1 MRLAEKYITLFQN
14 ECLELSSIV
23 IDSLQKLTINPKDEE
38 VVLEK
43 MLQAAD
49 TIIGGS
55 RFINNKE
62 LEEASI
68 LLVNTFYSNRNLIH
82 KSKELEFFI
91 KIFEK
96 IVNRL
101 GKPQKYSSLPINL

>member
-1 MRLAEKYITLFQN
+1 MILAEKYVVLFQN

-23 IDSLQKLTINPKDEE
+23 LDNLQRLTIDSENKDA
-38 VVLEK
+38 LEK

-49 TIIGGS
+49 TIIGDS

-62 LEEASI
+62 LEEAST
-68 LLVNTFYSNRNLIH
+68 LLLNTFYADNNVNH

-91 KIFEK
+91 DVFTKI
-96 IVNRL
+96 
-101 GKPQKYSSLPINL
+101 INH